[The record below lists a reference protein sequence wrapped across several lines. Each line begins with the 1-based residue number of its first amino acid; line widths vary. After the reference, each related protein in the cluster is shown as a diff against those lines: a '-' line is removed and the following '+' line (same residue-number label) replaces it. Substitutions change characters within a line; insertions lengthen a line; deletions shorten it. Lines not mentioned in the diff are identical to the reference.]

1 MIKSLKKK
9 KANFERKNKRR
20 KIQIL
25 IKVEFLRIIQIILF
39 TLEKDLKLLWL
50 KRRKFRL
57 KNKIE
62 YILILF
68 RCLWIS
74 KKACI
79 FSFFKQIWEFAIIK
93 FIRSSKIRKNLLF
106 QILQSINKCMHG
118 CLIISKDKSEIR

>member
-68 RCLWIS
+68 RCL
-74 KKACI
+74 
-79 FSFFKQIWEFAIIK
+79 
-93 FIRSSKIRKNLLF
+93 
-106 QILQSINKCMHG
+106 
-118 CLIISKDKSEIR
+118 